1 MIYFV
6 YILSIHIFVFAIGV
20 RCMCVTVIVC
30 YDDVVCLYVVLHRVG
45 SCWVVWGRVESCR
58 VVLFWCCGVVC
69 DRVAQRLGVSRR
81 AVACPVV
88 SSSVHHVCSR
98 TCFTSVKLVIAK
110 RACDRNPRREGF
122 DHKPFLQRPIF
133 KPIKN

>member
-6 YILSIHIFVFAIGV
+6 YILSIHIFVFVVAIGV

-58 VVLFWCCGVVC
+58 VVLFWCCVGLCAIVSRNVWVC
-69 DRVAQRLGVSRR
+69 RDAPCGVSCC
-81 AVACPVV
+81 V
-88 SSSVHHVCSR
+88 
-98 TCFTSVKLVIAK
+98 
-110 RACDRNPRREGF
+110 
-122 DHKPFLQRPIF
+122 Q
-133 KPIKN
+133 

>member
-1 MIYFV
+1 M
-6 YILSIHIFVFAIGV
+6 LG
-20 RCMCVTVIVC
+20 
-30 YDDVVCLYVVLHRVG
+30 RVG
-45 SCWVVWGRVESCR
+45 SSRVVSCR
-58 VVLFWCCGVVC
+58 VVLVLCGVVC

-98 TCFTSVKLVIAK
+98 TFFTSVKLVVAK

-122 DHKPFLQRPIF
+122 DHRSVIETLAARVSITSPFCNDQFSSR
-133 KPIKN
+133 

>member
-30 YDDVVCLYVVLHRVG
+30 YDDVVCLYVVLYRVG

-98 TCFTSVKLVIAK
+98 VKNG
-110 RACDRNPRREGF
+110 RSS
-122 DHKPFLQRPIF
+122 IF
-133 KPIKN
+133 YKCEIGRKDKCQKSNG

>member
-6 YILSIHIFVFAIGV
+6 YILSIHIFVFVVAIGV

-81 AVACPVV
+81 AMWRVLLCPVA
-88 SSSVHHVCSR
+88 SIMCVHVH
-98 TCFTSVKLVIAK
+98 
-110 RACDRNPRREGF
+110 
-122 DHKPFLQRPIF
+122 FLQV
-133 KPIKN
+133 